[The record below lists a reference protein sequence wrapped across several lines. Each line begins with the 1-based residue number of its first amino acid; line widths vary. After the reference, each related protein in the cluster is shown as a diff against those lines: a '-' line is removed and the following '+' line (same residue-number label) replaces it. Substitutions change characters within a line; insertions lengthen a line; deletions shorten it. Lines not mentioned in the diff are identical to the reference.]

1 MIDQLWV
8 FLSDQRVGLLKEHG
22 GALRFTYEPAVQTPL
37 SVNLPIREQAYE
49 DAACRPFFD
58 NLLPEGGWRQA
69 ICRQLRIDV
78 NNDFQ
83 LLAAIGTECAGA
95 VSLHPDPQW
104 TQGRGAYTP
113 TSEADLR
120 KWALNPASRPSLQA
134 SPGLRLSLAGAQ
146 DKLLFHLDGTS
157 AYLCEGGA
165 PSTVILKPDIR
176 DTLNA
181 VELSA
186 FNELLSVYLARKCG
200 LNAVEAF
207 WYGAGYAVRRYDRL
221 LLEGTWKRL
230 HQEDFAQIAAVPA
243 SAKYEEHGGPGWRD
257 CFGIIDSK
265 TPAPAAQRLE
275 LLNRLLFNFCL
286 GNNDAHAKNFA
297 LLHTR
302 EGGPRLAPA
311 YDLLCTQMY
320 GTLSE
325 TMAMSIGSQADPA
338 KVDSDSWSRFARATG
353 FALPAL
359 RRFATEMAEQARAA
373 LADLLPEVEAAQPAV
388 KTDVYP
394 VTRRR
399 KFLKR
404 FASIVEANCGRL
416 IKSFAAAA

>member
-1 MIDQLWV
+1 MVDQLWV
-8 FLSDQRVGLLKEHG
+8 FLSDQRVGLLEEH
-22 GALRFTYEPAVQTPL
+22 ASELRFKYEPAVQTPL

-49 DAACRPFFD
+49 DGACRPFFD

-95 VSLHPDPQW
+95 VSLHADPQW
-104 TQGRGAYTP
+104 TQERGTYIS

-120 KWALNPASRPSLQA
+120 RWALNPASRPSLQA

-146 DKLLFHLDGTS
+146 DKLLFHLDGTH

-165 PSTVILKPDIR
+165 PSTVILKPDIK

-186 FNELLSVYLARKCG
+186 FNELLSVCLARKCG

-207 WYGAGYAVRRYDRL
+207 WYAAGYAVRRYDRL
-221 LLEGTWKRL
+221 LVEGTWKRL

-243 SAKYEEHGGPGWRD
+243 SAKYEEHGGPSWGD
-257 CFGIIDSK
+257 CFRIIDSK

-275 LLNRLLFNFCL
+275 LLNRLFFSFCL

-297 LLHTR
+297 LLHAR

-311 YDLLCTQMY
+311 YDLLCTQIY
-320 GTLSE
+320 GTLPA
-325 TMAMSIGSQADPA
+325 TMAMSIGGQADPA
-338 KVDSDSWSRFARATG
+338 KLDSNSWSNFARDTG

-359 RRFATEMAEQARAA
+359 RRFATDMSNRTKEA
-373 LADLLPEVEAAQPAV
+373 LPDLLSEVEAAHPAL
-388 KTDVYP
+388 KADVYP
-394 VTRRR
+394 ITRRR
-399 KFLKR
+399 KFCKR
-404 FASIVEANCGRL
+404 FAAIVETNCERL
-416 IKSFAAAA
+416 VKSLASAT